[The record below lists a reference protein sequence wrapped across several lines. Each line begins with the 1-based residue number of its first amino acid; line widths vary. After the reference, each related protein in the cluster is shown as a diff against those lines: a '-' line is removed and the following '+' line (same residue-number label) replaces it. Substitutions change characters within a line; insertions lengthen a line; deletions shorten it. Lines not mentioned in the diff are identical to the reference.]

1 MAGLR
6 QQQIPPFM
14 ADNEG
19 YSPRNR
25 AERVIS
31 AGRLFMAVLLTIA
44 VMVDPPQPAVYH
56 PLLLVL
62 TFGYLAY
69 SGGLTI
75 LTWTR
80 QVTTRAVPI
89 VTHIIDLLLFAVFLL
104 FTDGADSPF
113 FPYLIFV
120 TICGAIRWHG
130 KGALLTGAASLG
142 LYVATTLGSGLFLAT
157 GDVHAGQ
164 FMARCT
170 QLALVA
176 VLLGY
181 LGSYQFRLQRE
192 IESLAAWP
200 RRLSTQEPQALE
212 EAMRYAATVLKAPR
226 VVLVWEEGEEPGLRM
241 AVRSGEQFAI
251 SRERPD
257 AFGTLVAETLQRSSF
272 VCTTALTRKPQVLQR
287 VPGGFRFWNGEPLD
301 PKFRDRFDVTSVVGI
316 RLSTESIDGWL
327 FALDRPRASAD
338 DLLLGDIVGRLVA
351 GGLELQTL
359 LEQLR
364 ESAAGDERVRLAREL
379 HDGVLQSLT
388 AASLQ
393 AKRARQAIRG
403 SPAEAERRI
412 EMVEDTIL
420 SEQQALRLAIEDLQP
435 GAIRETTP
443 VDVIPRLR
451 EAATRVARQWDIR
464 VHLNL
469 QRDVQP
475 IPQRTAHELT
485 RMVQEA
491 LVNAVRHGGAS
502 EATVTCIQ
510 MGPDLLLSVSYRGR
524 GFTGFQGRHDL
535 ASLNRMKVGP
545 RTLKERVSATGGSL
559 VIESDEGGARVE
571 VRIPLHGTGDAE
583 DHRFVGR
590 RNTE

>member
-1 MAGLR
+1 MAE
-6 QQQIPPFM
+6 Q
-14 ADNEG
+14 EG

-31 AGRLFMAVLLTIA
+31 AGRLFLAVLLAIA
-44 VMVDPPQPAVYH
+44 VVLDPPRPTIYH
-56 PLLLVL
+56 PLLLVM
-62 TFGYLAY
+62 TIGYLAY
-69 SGGLTI
+69 SAGLTV

-89 VTHIIDLLLFAVFLL
+89 LTHVIDLLLFAVFLVY
-104 FTDGADSPF
+104 TDGSDSPF
-113 FPYLIFV
+113 FAYLVFA

-130 KGALLTGAASLG
+130 QGALITGAVSLVI
-142 LYVATTLGSGLFLAT
+142 YIVITLGNGLAAT
-157 GDVHAGQ
+157 AGVTHIGP

-181 LGSYQFRLQRE
+181 LGSYQFKLQRE
-192 IESLAAWP
+192 IASLAAWP

-212 EAMRYAATVLKAPR
+212 EALRYAGTVLEAPR
-226 VVLVWEEGEEPGLRM
+226 VVLVWEEGEEPGLRV
-241 AVRSGEQFAI
+241 AARSGERFEI
-251 SRERPD
+251 TRERPD

-272 VCTTALTRKPQVLQR
+272 VCTRAGTPKCQVLQR
-287 VPGGFRFWNGEPLD
+287 VPGGFRFWTGEPLD
-301 PKFRDRFDVTSVVGI
+301 PKFRDRFDVNIVVAI
-316 RLSTESIDGWL
+316 RLSTESIEGWL
-327 FALDRPRASAD
+327 FALDRTRASAD

-393 AKRARQAIRG
+393 AQRARQSIRS
-403 SPAEAERRI
+403 SPAEAARRL

-420 SEQQALRLAIEDLQP
+420 SEQQALRLAIEDLKP

-451 EAATRVARQWDIR
+451 EAATRVARQWDFR
-464 VHLNL
+464 VHLNF

-475 IPQRTAHELT
+475 IRQRTAHELT

-510 MGPDLLLSVSYRGR
+510 MGQELLLSVSYQGR
-524 GFTGFQGRHDL
+524 GFAGFEGRHDL
-535 ASLNRMKVGP
+535 ASLNQMKVGP
-545 RTLKERVSATGGSL
+545 RTLKERVAAAGGSL
-559 VIESDEGGARVE
+559 VIESNDTGARVE
-571 VRIPLHGTGDAE
+571 VRIPLHGA
-583 DHRFVGR
+583 
-590 RNTE
+590 